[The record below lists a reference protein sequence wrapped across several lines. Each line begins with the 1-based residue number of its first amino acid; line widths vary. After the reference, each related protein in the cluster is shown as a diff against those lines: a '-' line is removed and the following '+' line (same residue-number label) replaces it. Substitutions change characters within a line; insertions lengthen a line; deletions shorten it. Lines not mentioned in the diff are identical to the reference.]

1 MKKINIQS
9 VINIILALWVGIW
22 FYYLLFNWDVFII
35 QLNTNFG
42 FNTYNMYPFVFFFF
56 IGLIGFVIVKYAIH
70 YSEMQNKGK
79 EEENKSK
86 TKLLEKD
93 IEILKL
99 KEVLFKM
106 QSEGMNKS
114 ASTINALHAKLDSLS
129 KKYNNENEEITE
141 VDRKEEKE

>member
-9 VINIILALWVGIW
+9 VVNITLAVWVGIW
-22 FYYLLFNWDVFII
+22 FYYLLFNWDVFIV

-56 IGLIGFVIVKYAIH
+56 IGLIGIVIVKYAIH
-70 YSEMQNKGK
+70 YSEMQNKAIEK
-79 EEENKSK
+79 ENKSK
-86 TKLLEKD
+86 TTLLEKD

-106 QSEGMNKS
+106 QSDGMNKS

-129 KKYNNENEEITE
+129 KKYEVENEEINE
-141 VDRKEEKE
+141 AERKEDKE